1 MFYTRNIF
9 QKLKGEVNKKEI
21 VVLTGMR
28 QVGKTTLLQHLF
40 DGIISQNKIFLDAGN
55 PLHRKAFDEI
65 NYDQVMQNLRGLGL
79 NDNNNAYVF
88 IDEIQ
93 NMPGISM
100 VIKYLYDHYQVKFF
114 LTGSSSY
121 YLKDLF
127 PESLSGRKIVYEL
140 FPLTFSEFLL
150 FKGVDKGFKE
160 TIPEKEKERNKLTPD
175 LFNVFLDEYI
185 EFGGFPGIVVEKDND
200 RKKELL
206 DNVFRSYFEIDV
218 KNLSDFKELS
228 KLRDLILLLVSRI
241 GSKLDISKLASE
253 LELSRETVYSYL
265 SFLEQTYFISTIPR
279 YSKSFDRK
287 SSGSKKLYY
296 CDSGLANH
304 LGKLSEGQLFE
315 NIVYQGLKA
324 LYKDICYFS
333 KKSGA
338 EVDFVVEGDY
348 ALEVKLSADK
358 KHILNTKRIS
368 DELGLKDGFV
378 ISKKFLDQDGIILAH
393 DL

>member
-9 QKLKGEVNKKEI
+9 QKLKDEVNKKEI

-28 QVGKTTLLQHLF
+28 QVGKTTILQHLF
-40 DGIISQNKIFLDAGN
+40 DGITSQNKIFLDAGN

-241 GSKLDISKLASE
+241 GSKIDISKLASE
-253 LELSRETVYSYL
+253 LKLSRETVYSYL
-265 SFLEQTYFISTIPR
+265 SFLEQTYFISMIPK

-287 SSGSKKLYY
+287 SAGSKKLYY

-304 LGKLSEGQLFE
+304 LGRLSEGQLFE
-315 NIVYQGLKA
+315 NIVFQNLRQSNN
-324 LYKDICYFS
+324 DICYFS

-338 EVDFVVEGDY
+338 EIDFIVDSKFAV
-348 ALEVKLSADK
+348 EVKLSVDTK
-358 KHILNTKRIS
+358 DVVNTKRIAS
-368 DELGLKDGFV
+368 ELGLKESYV
-378 ISKKFLDQDGIILAH
+378 VSKKFLDMNGVILAH